1 MARTGRA
8 AWRNHPVNPW
18 VSLGIA
24 IVAEVIATSALKA
37 SEGLTR
43 PLPILVLAV
52 GYGLAFWLLSLTLR
66 SIPVGVAYAIWSGVG
81 TVLIAVAGWLVFGQ
95 RLDAWAVTGMAL
107 IVTGVLVMNLLS
119 KSLSAS

>member
-1 MARTGRA
+1 M
-8 AWRNHPVNPW
+8 NPW

-37 SEGLTR
+37 SAGLTR

-107 IVTGVLVMNLLS
+107 IVAGVLVMNLLS
-119 KSLSAS
+119 KSLSAQ